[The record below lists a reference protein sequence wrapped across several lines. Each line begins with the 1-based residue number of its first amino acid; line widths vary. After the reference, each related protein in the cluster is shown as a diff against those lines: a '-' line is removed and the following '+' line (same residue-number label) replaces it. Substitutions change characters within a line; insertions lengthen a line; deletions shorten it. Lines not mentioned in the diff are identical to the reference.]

1 MKPVNLLPK
10 DAPVATVS
18 TGKPNMGMIGG
29 AAVVVVAVIGVAAYF
44 AMARVDS
51 IKSETVAAQA
61 AAASATS
68 ETAAVQSQ
76 TQSIGQPVVDSDKQ
90 LAQGAE
96 QVVVAAYTERYDF
109 VQLAQELRGIM
120 TGTGGW
126 YEHVEASTSS
136 SDGTTQS
143 VTITGYM
150 PTAELAASFNERVT
164 ATRTLDNAT
173 VSQLA
178 SETLTDLDSK
188 RPARY
193 WKFTIGADLVD
204 TEAPFAS
211 TGASA
216 GAGADASVIV
226 VDSSGD
232 EALTLSLD
240 PRPKPK
246 AAANKPKPKPKPA
259 VPAKPKN
266 PFGIAASAAAGGKS

>member
-1 MKPVNLLPK
+1 
-10 DAPVATVS
+10 
-18 TGKPNMGMIGG
+18 MGMIGG
-29 AAVVVVAVIGVAAYF
+29 AAFGIVAIIVVAAYF

-51 IKSETVAAQA
+51 IKSETAASQSA
-61 AAASATS
+61 AAAATA
-68 ETAAVQSQ
+68 ETASVQSQ

-120 TGTGGW
+120 IGTGGW
-126 YEHVEASTSS
+126 YVSVEAASASRGG
-136 SDGTTQS
+136 DTQS
-143 VTITGYM
+143 VTISGYM
-150 PTAELAASFNERVT
+150 PTAELAASFDERVT
-164 ATRTLDNAT
+164 GTRTLDNALIT
-173 VSQLA
+173 ELE

-211 TGASA
+211 GGGGGGGGDTGA
-216 GAGADASVIV
+216 IV
-226 VDSSGD
+226 GDSGGD
-232 EALTLSLD
+232 QALVLSLD

-246 AAANKPKPKPKPA
+246 AKPA
-259 VPAKPKN
+259 AKPAAPAKPKN
-266 PFGIAASAAAGGKS
+266 PFDIAASAAAGGKS